1 MNADHKDD
9 TPSDADLRSEVT
21 PGRGSKPST
30 SQPSNS
36 ALNDAASSHTAQH
49 GALRREVL
57 ASLEADGPQDSR
69 REAHPASKLAGVGL
83 QFAGVVLLFTL
94 GGHWLDQRLGSEPW
108 LLLIG
113 LALGLV
119 GGGLSLILSVQR
131 TLS

>member
-1 MNADHKDD
+1 MNADHEDD
-9 TPSDADLRSEVT
+9 ATSDGDLRAEVT
-21 PGRGSKPST
+21 PGRGSAQRE
-30 SQPSNS
+30 QP
-36 ALNDAASSHTAQH
+36 ARDRDAVKS
-49 GALRREVL
+49 GNLRREVL
-57 ASLEADGPQDSR
+57 ASLEADGPQSSR

-94 GGHWLDQRLGSEPW
+94 GGHWLDQRLDTGPW

-131 TLS
+131 TLR